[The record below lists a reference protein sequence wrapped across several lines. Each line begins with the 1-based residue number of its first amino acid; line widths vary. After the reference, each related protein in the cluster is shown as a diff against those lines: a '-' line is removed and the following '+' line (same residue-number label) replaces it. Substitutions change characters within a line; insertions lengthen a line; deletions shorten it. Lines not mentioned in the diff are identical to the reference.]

1 MKFKQFRKECGFTL
15 ADVAEYLGCSVKTV
29 LRIENGERI
38 PKADVFYK
46 LSLLYKRALEDFYG
60 EPDPPYA
67 PRARSKGSG
76 ASSKH

>member
-1 MKFKQFRKECGFTL
+1 MKFKQIRKQKGLTL
-15 ADVAEYLGCSVKTV
+15 QAVADNIGCSVKTL
-29 LRIENGERI
+29 LRIESGERV
-38 PKADVFYK
+38 PKADTLFRLASIYGVK
-46 LSLLYKRALEDFYG
+46 TDDFYG